1 MNPKKVIELNRGRV
15 DEITYE
21 LVRLIHERDLVVKKI
36 TRAKKELDLP
46 MLDSNREKQL
56 VKKVRNMAKRQG
68 VDPKLAEKITLLLI
82 SHSRGLL

>member
-1 MNPKKVIELNRGRV
+1 MNPKKVIEFNRGRV

-21 LVRLIHERDLVVKKI
+21 LIRLIHQRDLVVKKI